1 MEANPH
7 YKQDLKKH
15 MGTEAKEQGQFSSAT
30 EYITLISLYSY
41 LK

>member
-15 MGTEAKEQGQFSSAT
+15 MGTEAKEKGQFSSAI
-30 EYITLISLYSY
+30 EYITLIFLNRY